1 MKCEQTQYLQG
12 KAYTKIAT
20 FFNVKKVQSQ
30 SATSWKQSATSWKQS
45 ATSWK
50 YLTFRPPTNAGK
62 YRPKKMCNLLISLIS
77 LIGVHFA
84 LRASAPS
91 LK

>member
-1 MKCEQTQYLQG
+1 MVTTMKCEQTQYLQG

-20 FFNVKKVQSQ
+20 FFNVKKVQS
-30 SATSWKQSATSWKQS
+30 QSATSWKQS

-77 LIGVHFA
+77 LIGLHFA